1 MRFKPKKIMIIG
13 FILMAIFGIGFV
25 VMWLWNALL
34 PDIFGL
40 KTITYW
46 QAIGLLILSKI
57 FFGGFG
63 FRGRHNGK
71 AQFANGRFKEKLM
84 NMSEEEKIAFKK
96 QWRERC
102 RK

>member
-13 FILMAIFGIGFV
+13 FILFAIFGISFV

-40 KTITYW
+40 KIITFW
-46 QAIGLLILSKI
+46 QAMGLLILSKI

-63 FRGRHNGK
+63 FRGRPNGK
-71 AQFANGRFKEKLM
+71 PGFINGRFKEKFM
-84 NMSEEEKIAFKK
+84 NLSEDEKLAFKEK
-96 QWRERC
+96 WRDRC